1 VAFSFCLPFQDRA
14 CIRDI
19 AGTFLACS
27 SYLLVVKV
35 CTEGGTM
42 FCDKC
47 GGAIET
53 NQRFCGRCGKELAGG
68 ADVGFPRRSR
78 VREHIRLL
86 GILWLAFSAFN
97 AVGAVILYVLAN
109 TLFRHMADI
118 GGPEGASTW
127 LRPFIGVIAL
137 IVAAK
142 AALGFAT
149 GWGLLQ
155 REPWARMLTIVLSF
169 LALFHVPFGTALGI
183 YTLWVLLPAES
194 DVEYHEQVREIQAA

>member
-1 VAFSFCLPFQDRA
+1 
-14 CIRDI
+14 
-19 AGTFLACS
+19 
-27 SYLLVVKV
+27 
-35 CTEGGTM
+35 M

-47 GGAIET
+47 GSALQPD
-53 NQRFCGRCGKELAGG
+53 QRFCGKCGREFAGG
-68 ADVGFPRRSR
+68 TGAGFPRPNR

-86 GILWLAFSAFN
+86 GILWLAASAFD
-97 AVGAVILYVLAN
+97 AIGAVILYVLAN
-109 TLFRHMADI
+109 TLFRHMADV
-118 GGPEGASTW
+118 GGPEAAATW

-155 REPWARMLTIVLSF
+155 REPWARMLTIVLAF

-194 DVEYHEQVREIQAA
+194 DAEYHQQAREIQVA

>member
-1 VAFSFCLPFQDRA
+1 
-14 CIRDI
+14 
-19 AGTFLACS
+19 
-27 SYLLVVKV
+27 
-35 CTEGGTM
+35 M

-47 GGAIET
+47 GSAI
-53 NQRFCGRCGKELAGG
+53 QADQLFCGKCGREFAGSVS
-68 ADVGFPRRSR
+68 AGFPRRSR

-109 TLFRHMADI
+109 TLFRHMVDM
-118 GGPEGASTW
+118 GGPEGASAW
-127 LRPFIGVIAL
+127 LRPFMGVIAL

-155 REPWARMLTIVLSF
+155 REPWARMLTIILAF

-194 DVEYHEQVREIQAA
+194 DAEYHEQARAIQAA